1 MSADEMRQAFRELLP
16 SLSEFEL
23 ILNLSYSP
31 QRDDFKTGGIYR
43 VINLPEIQR
52 VRVFAQGNQDCGFC
66 PYGIVENWFFDAGSK
81 IDGLFIDE
89 WLEQNLGFDLDRNTM
104 EELL

>member
-1 MSADEMRQAFRELLP
+1 MSAVEMRQAFRELLP

-31 QRDDFKTGGIYR
+31 QRDDFKTGGIYQ
-43 VINLPEIQR
+43 VINLPEQR
-52 VRVFAQGNQDCGFC
+52 VRVFAQGNQDCGFFS
-66 PYGIVENWFFDAGSK
+66 YGTVEGWLFDAGSK

>member
-1 MSADEMRQAFRELLP
+1 MSADERRQAFRELLP

-43 VINLPEIQR
+43 VINLPEQR
-52 VRVFAQGNQDCGFC
+52 VKVFAQGNQDCGFFS
-66 PYGIVENWFFDAGSK
+66 YGTVENWFFNAGSK
-81 IDGLFIDE
+81 IETTIS
-89 WLEQNLGFDLDRNTM
+89 
-104 EELL
+104 

>member
-1 MSADEMRQAFRELLP
+1 MSVDEMRQAFRELLP

-23 ILNLSYSP
+23 ILNLSCSP
-31 QRDDFKTGGIYR
+31 QHDDFKTGGIYR
-43 VINLPEIQR
+43 VINLPEQR
-52 VRVFAQGNQDCGFC
+52 VMVFAQGNQDCGFFS
-66 PYGIVENWFFDAGSK
+66 YGTVEGWFFDAGSK

>member
-1 MSADEMRQAFRELLP
+1 MSADEMRQAFRKLLP

-23 ILNLSYSP
+23 ILNLSCSP

-43 VINLPEIQR
+43 VINLSEQR
-52 VRVFAQGNQDCGFC
+52 VMVFAQGNQDCGFFS
-66 PYGIVENWFFDAGSK
+66 YETVENWVFDAGSK

>member
-1 MSADEMRQAFRELLP
+1 MSVDERRQAFRELLP

-23 ILNLSYSP
+23 TLNLSYSP

-43 VINLPEIQR
+43 VINLPEQR
-52 VRVFAQGNQDCGFC
+52 VRVFAQGNQDCGFFS
-66 PYGIVENWFFDAGSK
+66 YGTVENWFFNAGSK

-89 WLEQNLGFDLDRNTM
+89 WLEQNLCFDLDCNTM
-104 EELL
+104 EDLL

>member
-1 MSADEMRQAFRELLP
+1 MTIPQMKQAFRELLP

-23 ILNLSYSP
+23 ILNLSCSP

-43 VINLPEIQR
+43 VINLPEQR
-52 VRVFAQGNQDCGFC
+52 VRAFAQGNQDCGFFS
-66 PYGIVENWFFDAGSK
+66 YETVENWFFDAGSK
-81 IDGLFIDE
+81 INGLFIDE

>member
-23 ILNLSYSP
+23 ILNLSNSP
-31 QRDDFKTGGIYR
+31 QHDDFKTGGIYR
-43 VINLPEIQR
+43 VINLPEQR
-52 VRVFAQGNQDCGFC
+52 VRVFAQGNQDCGFFS
-66 PYGIVENWFFDAGSK
+66 YGTVEGWFFDAGSK

>member
-1 MSADEMRQAFRELLP
+1 MTIPQMKQAFRELLP

-23 ILNLSYSP
+23 ILNLSCSP

-43 VINLPEIQR
+43 VINLPEQR
-52 VRVFAQGNQDCGFC
+52 VRVFAQENQDCGFFS
-66 PYGIVENWFFDAGSK
+66 YETVENWFFDAGSK

>member
-1 MSADEMRQAFRELLP
+1 MSVDEMRQAFRELLP

-43 VINLPEIQR
+43 VINLPEQR
-52 VRVFAQGNQDCGFC
+52 VRVFAQGNQDCGFFS
-66 PYGIVENWFFDAGSK
+66 YGTVEGWFFNAGSK

-89 WLEQNLGFDLDRNTM
+89 WLEQNLCLDLDRNTM

>member
-1 MSADEMRQAFRELLP
+1 MSVNEMRQVFRELLP

-23 ILNLSYSP
+23 ILNLSHSP

-43 VINLPEIQR
+43 VINLPEQR
-52 VRVFAQGNQDCGFC
+52 VGVFAQGNQDCGFFS
-66 PYGIVENWFFDAGSK
+66 YETVENWFFNAGSK

>member
-1 MSADEMRQAFRELLP
+1 MTIPQMKQAFRELFP

-23 ILNLSYSP
+23 ILNLSCSP

-43 VINLPEIQR
+43 AINLPEQR
-52 VRVFAQGNQDCGFC
+52 VRVFAQGNQDCGFFS
-66 PYGIVENWFFDAGSK
+66 YETVENWFFDAGSK

>member
-1 MSADEMRQAFRELLP
+1 MSAVEMRQAFRELLP

-43 VINLPEIQR
+43 VINLPEQR
-52 VRVFAQGNQDCGFC
+52 VRVFAQGNQDCGFFS
-66 PYGIVENWFFDAGSK
+66 YGTVENWFFNAGSK

-89 WLEQNLGFDLDRNTM
+89 WLEQNLCFDLDCNAM
-104 EELL
+104 EDLL

>member
-1 MSADEMRQAFRELLP
+1 MSVDERRQAFRELLP

-23 ILNLSYSP
+23 ILNLSYSS
-31 QRDDFKTGGIYR
+31 QRDDLKTGGIYR
-43 VINLPEIQR
+43 VINLPEQR
-52 VRVFAQGNQDCGFC
+52 VRVFAQGNQDCGFFS
-66 PYGIVENWFFDAGSK
+66 YGTVEGWFFDAGSK

>member
-1 MSADEMRQAFRELLP
+1 MSVDERRQAFRELLP

-23 ILNLSYSP
+23 ILNLSCSP

-43 VINLPEIQR
+43 VINLPEQR
-52 VRVFAQGNQDCGFC
+52 VRVFAQRNQDCGFFS
-66 PYGIVENWFFDAGSK
+66 YETVENWFFDAGDK

>member
-1 MSADEMRQAFRELLP
+1 MTIPQMKQAFRELLP

-23 ILNLSYSP
+23 ILNLSCSP

-43 VINLPEIQR
+43 VINLPEQR
-52 VRVFAQGNQDCGFC
+52 VRVFAQGNQDCGFFS
-66 PYGIVENWFFDAGSK
+66 YETVENWSFDAGSK
-81 IDGLFIDE
+81 INGLFIDE

>member
-23 ILNLSYSP
+23 ILNLSCSP

-43 VINLPEIQR
+43 VINLPEQR
-52 VRVFAQGNQDCGFC
+52 VRVFAQGNQDCGFFS
-66 PYGIVENWFFDAGSK
+66 YGTVEGWFFDAGSK

>member
-1 MSADEMRQAFRELLP
+1 MTIPQMKQAFRELLP

-23 ILNLSYSP
+23 ILNLSCSP

-43 VINLPEIQR
+43 VINLPEQR
-52 VRVFAQGNQDCGFC
+52 VRVFAQGNQDCGFFS
-66 PYGIVENWFFDAGSK
+66 YETVENWFFDAGSK